1 MLYCKKKTIENN
13 VGITSFAGRGTV
25 EYTPEINVW
34 QNHLI
39 YEVSTIKK
47 VLIIIGGHV
56 FLLFFQKTGLCMFC
70 QISMYLILYMDN
82 ID

>member
-56 FLLFFQKTGLCMFC
+56 NCVSPIFSEDW
-70 QISMYLILYMDN
+70 SMYVLSNKYVPNSLPG
-82 ID
+82 